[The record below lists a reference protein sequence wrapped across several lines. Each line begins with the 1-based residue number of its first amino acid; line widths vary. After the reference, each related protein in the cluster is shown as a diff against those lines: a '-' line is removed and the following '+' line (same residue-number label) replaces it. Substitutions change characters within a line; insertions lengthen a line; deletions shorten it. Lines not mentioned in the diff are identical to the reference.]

1 LSGPPLIEPLRAVLD
16 QVADGAVLDRGGFVA
31 YANPAALAALAYAG
45 ESELFWRPTADLVH
59 PSDRDRLAAQLH
71 AGGAPFDLRLVRR
84 TGELL
89 EVEAVVVGG
98 AAGDGARL
106 CLFREHSERRRV
118 DKQLEFT
125 ARMASIGTL
134 AAGIAHEI
142 NSPLT
147 YVLGNLEM
155 LSELVTEQRGRVPDE
170 VARQLAELVSEAHDG
185 AARMKSIVRELR
197 LFARDPDNL
206 LVTDVDVRQILE
218 SVGRMAIHEL
228 RHRARF
234 VTDFADT
241 PRVRANPGHLN
252 QVFLNLIVN
261 AAQAIAPGHVDANRV
276 RVSTGTDASGRVLI
290 EVADTGCGIPLD
302 VVGRIFDPFFTT
314 KDPGQ
319 GTGLGLSICHGLVSA
334 MGGEITVDSI
344 VGQGTTFRVM
354 LPAVAAAAAA
364 AEKA

>member
-1 LSGPPLIEPLRAVLD
+1 MTAASPIDPVRAVLD
-16 QVADGAVLDRGGFVA
+16 RIADGALLDRGGFIA
-31 YANPAALAALAYAG
+31 YANPAALATLAYRA
-45 ESELFWRPTADLVH
+45 ESDLFWRPTADLVH
-59 PSDRDRLAAQLH
+59 PSDRDRLAAHLDGDSAETFELH
-71 AGGAPFDLRLVRR
+71 LMRR

-89 EVEAVVVGG
+89 AVEAVVV
-98 AAGDGARL
+98 AVAPAGEPARL

-155 LSELVTEQRGRVPDE
+155 VAELLAAERQHLPAALGD
-170 VARQLAELVSEAHDG
+170 QLAELVTEAHDG
-185 AARMKSIVRELR
+185 AVRMKSIVRELR

-206 LVTDVDVRQILE
+206 LVTDVDVRQVLE

-234 VTDFADT
+234 ITEFTDT

-261 AAQAIAPGHVDANRV
+261 AAQAIEPGNIDKNQV
-276 RVSTGTDASGRVLI
+276 RVSTGTDATGLVLV

-302 VVGRIFDPFFTT
+302 LVGRIFDPFFTT

-334 MGGEITVDSI
+334 MGGHISVDSI
-344 VGQGTTFRVM
+344 VGQGTTFRVT
-354 LPAVAAAAAA
+354 LPPSTDA
-364 AEKA
+364 KP